1 MTESTCDQLKA
12 LVFRSHLHQ
21 MPLMCSTH
29 HGLGVALFSETS
41 LSPVP
46 TLLFCTPSFCSAP
59 CSHFFPWL
67 LSAMTLFFT
76 LPLLFGIINSSGW
89 THVWWYVLCQL
100 GLPENNYFLESSPLY
115 CSQLE
120 GFAQGL
126 SCRSTAMTITLWR
139 LPRGGIQW
147 WTEVQC
153 PMGFCLSW
161 FSSALCPAHLPD
173 SPSCWSRTQMN
184 THSGRYTKE
193 RYLCILP
200 QTLLSWSL
208 L

>member
-1 MTESTCDQLKA
+1 MTESTCDQFKA
-12 LVFRSHLHQ
+12 LVFRQS
-21 MPLMCSTH
+21 PASN
-29 HGLGVALFSETS
+29 ALNVLYSPWPWCCWVLWDRS
-41 LSPVP
+41 LSCP

-76 LPLLFGIINSSGW
+76 SPLLFGIINSSGW

-126 SCRSTAMTITLWR
+126 SCRSTAMTITLRR

-173 SPSCWSRTQMN
+173 SQSCWSRTQMN
-184 THSGRYTKE
+184 THSDRYTKE